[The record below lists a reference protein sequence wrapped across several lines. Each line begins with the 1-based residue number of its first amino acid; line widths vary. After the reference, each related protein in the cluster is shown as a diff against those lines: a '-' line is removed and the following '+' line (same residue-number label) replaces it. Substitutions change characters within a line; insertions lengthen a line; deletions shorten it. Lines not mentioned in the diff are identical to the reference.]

1 MKKYFPNQQSRLII
15 LLVYIG
21 IFFIA
26 NFLAFDQV
34 LPKGD
39 SAGLWFYTGLASIV
53 LGNFLVTPLYIKP
66 VDAISY
72 AVASIIALYLVDEWG
87 KWLLLEKLIYVL
99 LLIFLFLIV
108 IFSFI
113 AIIFK
118 DSSNSVLQKTS
129 NSCMV
134 LSDIFG
140 NQKIVFSSVILF
152 ALIIFHRQEPK
163 QFFIITMTW
172 IIVTI
177 LTPEDTLYELIFK
190 IRKIWN
196 RKIAPQTIG
205 NVIAYQNPKIIL
217 VRLSSKE
224 HIDFGTP
231 LINNDPFSPPKL
243 SLALDY
249 IGRDEALLLRC
260 LEIPTSQETKEIIK
274 GFSNFILPNSIA
286 QINVD
291 LRDYIENVSI
301 FANLQDFIGLVTK
314 DSSID
319 TLYFEIIVDRDIHE
333 GILVEV
339 EINHTPVI
347 YQVIDGFTKEEIV
360 YKKNTFG
367 YIRGKAK
374 KIGMW
379 DANEYKFIPIKWLP
393 EPNSPVFIKTTE
405 HYTPRIESIG
415 HFPSTNYSVDI
426 KNLEKAVTHNTA
438 ILGILGIG
446 KSMLAIEY
454 IERMLAA
461 GIKVICL
468 DLTNQY
474 EKELGDYYDSTI
486 EIERIKKI
494 QEAGDKDRNTH
505 SEDPEMGGSL
515 PNLRQAIHE
524 ELLSFL
530 NRDNKELLKIFNP
543 AQITGTK
550 QLSDPRSFNQNGQW
564 RRRASL
570 WLVTPVEITQIITE
584 NVLLICQ
591 DEMTDSARVCLVYEE
606 AHSLIPEWNTAA
618 CDGDKAATNATA
630 RAILQGRKF
639 GLGCVLVTQRTANV
653 TKTILNQCNTIFAMR
668 TFDETGKNF
677 LANYIGSDYA
687 TLLPSLSDRQAV
699 FFGKASSCENPVL
712 LRLND
717 QDEFRGI
724 FREFFPPPNLS
735 EIYDYGHHQQPSTQT
750 DQ

>member
-1 MKKYFPNQQSRLII
+1 MNKYFPNQQSRLIM
-15 LLVYIG
+15 LLIYIC
-21 IFFIA
+21 IFFLT
-26 NFLAFDQV
+26 NFIAFDQI
-34 LPKGD
+34 LPVGD

-72 AVASIIALYLVDEWG
+72 SVASIIALYLVNEWG
-87 KWLLLEKLIYVL
+87 QWLLLEKLIYAI

-118 DSSNSVLQKTS
+118 DSSNEFLQNIS
-129 NSCMV
+129 NSCRV

-152 ALIIFHRQEPK
+152 ALVIFHRQEPK
-163 QFFIITMTW
+163 QFFFITMAW

-177 LTPEDTLYELIFK
+177 INPEDSLYKLIYR
-190 IRKIWN
+190 IRKIWS
-196 RKIAPQTIG
+196 RKNVPQVIG
-205 NVIAYQNPKIIL
+205 NVIAYQNPKITL
-217 VRLSSKE
+217 VRLSAKK

-231 LINNDPFSPPKL
+231 LINNDPFAPPRL

-260 LEIPTSQETKEIIK
+260 LEIPTPQETKKIIK
-274 GFSNFILPNSIA
+274 DYSDFILPNSVA
-286 QINVD
+286 QINND
-291 LRDYIENVSI
+291 FKEYLENVSV
-301 FANLQDFIGLVTK
+301 FQNLTEFIGLVTK
-314 DSSID
+314 DSSIE
-319 TLYFEIIVDRDIHE
+319 TLFFEIIVDKDIRE

-339 EINHTPVI
+339 QINDKPVI
-347 YQVIDGFTKEEIV
+347 YQVIDGYTKEEIV
-360 YKKNTFG
+360 YQKNTFG

-379 DANEYKFIPIKWLP
+379 DVNENKFIPIKWLP
-393 EPNSPVFIKTTE
+393 EINSPVMIKTTE
-405 HYTPRIESIG
+405 DYTPRIESIG

-426 KNLEKAVTHNTA
+426 QDLGIAVTHNTA

-454 IERMLAA
+454 IERMLAV

-474 EKELGDYYDSTI
+474 EKELDDYYDSPI

-494 QEAGDKDRNTH
+494 QEAGDKDRDAFT
-505 SEDPEMGGSL
+505 EDPERGGSL
-515 PNLRQAIHE
+515 PNLRQAIQE
-524 ELLSFL
+524 ALLSFL
-530 NRDNKELLKIFNP
+530 SRDNKELLKIYNP

-550 QLSDPRSFNQNGQW
+550 QLSDPKTFQRNGQW
-564 RRRASL
+564 MRRASL
-570 WLVTPVEITQIITE
+570 WSVTPVEITQIITE

-591 DEMTDSARVCLVYEE
+591 DEMTESARVCIVYEE
-606 AHSLIPEWNTAA
+606 AHSLVPEWSTTA
-618 CDGDKAATNATA
+618 CEGDKTATNATA

-668 TFDETGKNF
+668 TFDDTGKNF

-687 TLLPSLSDRQAV
+687 SLLPSLSERQAV

-717 QDEFRGI
+717 QNEFREI
-724 FREFFPPPNLS
+724 FRNSFPPPNLS
-735 EIYDYGHHQQPSTQT
+735 EIYDNDHCQQQ
-750 DQ
+750 